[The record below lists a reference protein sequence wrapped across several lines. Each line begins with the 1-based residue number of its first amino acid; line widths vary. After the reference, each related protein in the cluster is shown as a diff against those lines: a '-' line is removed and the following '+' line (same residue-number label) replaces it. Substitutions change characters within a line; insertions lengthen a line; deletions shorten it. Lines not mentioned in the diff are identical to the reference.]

1 MSPTTYRSS
10 NRRAQR
16 AERGVVLLFCLIA
29 LIVMLIGSV
38 ALVRSFNTTLFTA
51 GNVAFKRD
59 LQNQGER
66 AVAVALD
73 AVRGTGALVTPLARS
88 EHRPALNYS
97 ATILPT
103 NAQGIPTALLL
114 SRTAFDAAWTAPA
127 IAVPTGQSVE
137 IRYVIDRLCD
147 STGLDTALGSA
158 RCQIVDDGPSGG
170 SGSHLIDPKDPA
182 GSGGGVVS
190 SGSGSAV
197 GAGSLQIVYRISV
210 RVDGPRDTQAFFQT
224 TFTM

>member
-1 MSPTTYRSS
+1 MSPTSFRSFKS
-10 NRRAQR
+10 LHAQR

-66 AVAVALD
+66 AVTVVLAAVGASGPL
-73 AVRGTGALVTPLARS
+73 GTPVARS
-88 EHRPALNYS
+88 LNRPGNNYS

-103 NAQGIPTALLL
+103 NAQGIPNTLLL
-114 SRTAFDAAWTAPA
+114 SVADFDAAWTAPA
-127 IAVPTGQSVE
+127 IPTPAGQGVT

-147 STGLDTALGSA
+147 STGLDSVLGSA
-158 RCQIVDDGPSGG
+158 RCQIVDNGPTGG
-170 SGSHLIDPKDPA
+170 SGSHLNVA
-182 GSGGGVVS
+182 GDASSGG
-190 SGSGSAV
+190 A
-197 GAGSLQIVYRISV
+197 GAASLQIVYRVSV
-210 RVDGPRDTQAFFQT
+210 RVDGPRETQAFFQT

>member
-1 MSPTTYRSS
+1 MNPTSSRSFD
-10 NRRAQR
+10 RRAQH
-16 AERGVVLLFCLIA
+16 AERGAVLLFCLIA

-51 GNVAFKRD
+51 GNIAFKRD

-88 EHRPALNYS
+88 QDRPQFNYS
-97 ATILPT
+97 SRSLAT
-103 NAQGIPTALLL
+103 NAQGIPTVLLL
-114 SRTAFDAAWTAPA
+114 SHRAFDAAWTAPA
-127 IAVPTGQSVE
+127 VPVPAGQNVQV
-137 IRYVIDRLCD
+137 RYVIDRLCD
-147 STGLDTALGSA
+147 IEGLDSALGSA
-158 RCQIVDDGPSGG
+158 RCQIVDNGPTGG
-170 SGSHLIDPKDPA
+170 SGSHLNVADDA
-182 GSGGGVVS
+182 SSGG
-190 SGSGSAV
+190 A
-197 GAGSLQIVYRISV
+197 GATSLQIVYRISV

>member
-1 MSPTTYRSS
+1 MSPTSSRSLDQ
-10 NRRAQR
+10 RAR
-16 AERGVVLLFCLIA
+16 HAERGAVLLFCLIA

-51 GNVAFKRD
+51 GNIAFKRD

-73 AVRGTGALVTPLARS
+73 AVRGTGALVTPESRS
-88 EHRPALNYS
+88 LSRPAYNYS

-103 NAQGIPTALLL
+103 NAQGIPTTLL
-114 SRTAFDAAWTAPA
+114 SAADFDAAWTAPA
-127 IAVPTGQSVE
+127 VPVPTGQNVT

-147 STGLDTALGSA
+147 STGLDSALGSA
-158 RCQIVDDGPSGG
+158 RCQIVDNGPTGG
-170 SGSHLIDPKDPA
+170 SGSHLNVAEDA
-182 GSGGGVVS
+182 SSGG
-190 SGSGSAV
+190 A
-197 GAGSLQIVYRISV
+197 GATSLQIVYRVSI

>member
-1 MSPTTYRSS
+1 MSPTTSRSL
-10 NRRAQR
+10 NRRAPR

-73 AVRGTGALVTPLARS
+73 AVRGTGGLVTPESRS
-88 EHRPALNYS
+88 ANRPALNYS
-97 ATILPT
+97 ARILNT
-103 NAQGIPTALLL
+103 NAQGIPDVLLL
-114 SRTAFDAAWTAPA
+114 SHADFDAAWTAPA
-127 IAVPTGQSVE
+127 VPVPTGQSVQV
-137 IRYVIDRLCD
+137 RYVIDRLCD
-147 STGLDTALGSA
+147 SDGLDSALGSA
-158 RCQIVDDGPSGG
+158 RCQIVDNGPTGG
-170 SGSHLIDPKDPA
+170 SGSHLNTAEDA
-182 GSGGGVVS
+182 SSGG
-190 SGSGSAV
+190 A
-197 GAGSLQIVYRISV
+197 GATALQIVYRISV

>member
-1 MSPTTYRSS
+1 MSPTSFRSS
-10 NRRAQR
+10 KNRCAQR

-66 AVAVALD
+66 AVAVALA
-73 AVRGTGALVTPLARS
+73 AVAGTGPLVTPDARS
-88 EHRPALNYS
+88 QNRPANNYS

-114 SRTAFDAAWTAPA
+114 SATDFDAAWTAPA
-127 IAVPTGQSVE
+127 VPTTTGQGVT

-147 STGLDTALGSA
+147 STGLDSALGSA
-158 RCQIVDDGPSGG
+158 RCQIVDNGPSGG
-170 SGSHLIDPKDPA
+170 SGSHLNVAEDASA
-182 GSGGGVVS
+182 G
-190 SGSGSAV
+190 
-197 GAGSLQIVYRISV
+197 GAGASSLQIVYRVSV

>member
-1 MSPTTYRSS
+1 MNSISSRSLD
-10 NRRAQR
+10 RRTQH
-16 AERGVVLLFCLIA
+16 AERGAVLLFCLIA

-51 GNVAFKRD
+51 GNIAFKRD

-73 AVRGTGALVTPLARS
+73 AVRGTGALVTPESRS
-88 EHRPALNYS
+88 LSRPAYNYS

-103 NAQGIPTALLL
+103 NAQGIPTALL
-114 SRTAFDAAWTAPA
+114 SAADFDAAWTAPA
-127 IAVPTGQSVE
+127 VPVPTGQNVT

-147 STGLDTALGSA
+147 SEGLDSALGSA
-158 RCQIVDDGPSGG
+158 RCQIVDNGPMGG
-170 SGSHLIDPKDPA
+170 SGSHLNVA
-182 GSGGGVVS
+182 GDASSGG
-190 SGSGSAV
+190 A
-197 GAGSLQIVYRISV
+197 GATSLQIVYRVSI

>member
-1 MSPTTYRSS
+1 MSSTSFRSLKS
-10 NRRAQR
+10 LHAQR

-66 AVAVALD
+66 AVTVVLAAVGASGPL
-73 AVRGTGALVTPLARS
+73 GTPVARS
-88 EHRPALNYS
+88 LNRPGNNYS

-103 NAQGIPTALLL
+103 NAQGIPNTLLL
-114 SRTAFDAAWTAPA
+114 SARDFDAAWTAAAIPTPA
-127 IAVPTGQSVE
+127 GQGVT

-147 STGLDTALGSA
+147 STGLDSVLGSA
-158 RCQIVDDGPSGG
+158 RCQIVDNGPMGG
-170 SGSHLIDPKDPA
+170 SGSHLNVAEDA
-182 GSGGGVVS
+182 SSGG
-190 SGSGSAV
+190 A
-197 GAGSLQIVYRISV
+197 GATSLQIVYRISV
-210 RVDGPRDTQAFFQT
+210 RVDGPRETQAFFQT